1 MRGLPAGET
10 VGPCADAGYYAV
22 VKPLA
27 VGEHVIEIQGTLGEL
42 EVDATYE
49 ITVSRRAEPRFAAAA
64 AALEHLV
71 AAAARKRAWPRSTP
85 GRSLRTIC
93 GRLPMR
99 YVHHT
104 PAARDVRLLSEA
116 ISADL
121 APISGHARDTP
132 ARPSS
137 GSEPKTTAQ
146 SQVPEEAPTGIEPV
160 YTALQAAA

>member
-85 GRSLRTIC
+85 GRSLLVVGVAQTAVC
-93 GRLPMR
+93 PSRLR
-99 YVHHT
+99 DFRD
-104 PAARDVRLLSEA
+104 AAELPRV
-116 ISADL
+116 
-121 APISGHARDTP
+121 
-132 ARPSS
+132 
-137 GSEPKTTAQ
+137 
-146 SQVPEEAPTGIEPV
+146 
-160 YTALQAAA
+160 

>member
-1 MRGLPAGET
+1 MSNSRFARACPWMRGLPAGET

-71 AAAARKRAWPRSTP
+71 AAAARKRAWPRLTP
-85 GRSLRTIC
+85 GRSLRTIR
-93 GRLPMR
+93 GREGKRGAR
-99 YVHHT
+99 Y
-104 PAARDVRLLSEA
+104 RIEA
-116 ISADL
+116 QAT
-121 APISGHARDTP
+121 APP
-132 ARPSS
+132 FS
-137 GSEPKTTAQ
+137 GSR
-146 SQVPEEAPTGIEPV
+146 
-160 YTALQAAA
+160 